1 MKLDPI
7 LFITVMLIPLTMIG
21 FGLYFFKKSPQKIN
35 PIFGYRTN
43 RSMKNQDTW
52 RFAHQHC
59 GRIWIMWGTVLLI
72 LSIIA
77 TLYISI
83 ADHPLFS
90 ISDDNIFVI
99 QTLILILS
107 IIPTEVA
114 LRKNFDK
121 NGCRR
126 HAGKKG
132 C

>member
-21 FGLYFFKKSPQKIN
+21 FGLYFLKKGPQTIN

-52 RFAHQHC
+52 RFAHKHC
-59 GRIWIMWGTVLLI
+59 GRTWFMWGTILLTV
-72 LSIIA
+72 SII
-77 TLYISI
+77 TILYISI
-83 ADHPLFS
+83 AEHPLFS
-90 ISDDNIFVI
+90 ISDDNILII
-99 QTLILILS
+99 QTLVLILS

-126 HAGKKG
+126 HTEKKG